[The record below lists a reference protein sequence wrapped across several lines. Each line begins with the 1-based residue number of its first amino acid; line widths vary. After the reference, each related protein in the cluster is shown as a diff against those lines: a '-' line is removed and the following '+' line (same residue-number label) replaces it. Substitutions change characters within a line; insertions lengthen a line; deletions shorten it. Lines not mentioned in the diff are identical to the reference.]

1 MSDFEA
7 FVADLRETLSDEAD
21 SVRAA
26 EMRAYMKDRFAFFG
40 IGTEP
45 RRRLLKAFVARR
57 GGWPKIEDARELSRR
72 LWDESERE
80 FHYCGQELLE
90 KRSRLLTD
98 EDLPLIEHLVSHRSW
113 WDTVDFLAT
122 KLSGEILKRQ
132 RDQLVPAT
140 SRWLDSGNFWLQRTA
155 ILCQLKWKNETDLT
169 VLANAIERT
178 RESPEFFLRKAIGWA
193 LREYA
198 KTDPDWVRDFVDRT
212 ELSPLSRR
220 EALKHL

>member
-1 MSDFEA
+1 MNDIDA
-7 FVADLRETLSDEAD
+7 FVADLREAFSAEAD
-21 SVRAA
+21 PDRA
-26 EMRAYMKDRFAFFG
+26 EGMRAYLKNRFAFFG

-45 RRRLLKAFVARR
+45 RRRLLKAFVTQR
-57 GGWPKIEDARELSRR
+57 GGWPKIEEARELSRR
-72 LWDESERE
+72 LWREPERE

-98 EDLPLIEHLVSHRSW
+98 EDLPLIEHLVTHQSW

-122 KLSGEILKRQ
+122 KLSGDILKRH
-132 RDQLVPAT
+132 RDRLVPAT
-140 SRWLDSGNFWLQRTA
+140 SRWLDSGNLWLQRTA
-155 ILCQLKWKNETDLT
+155 ILCQLKWKEDTDRA
-169 VLANAIERT
+169 VLVEAIERT
-178 RESPEFFLRKAIGWA
+178 RGSSEFFLRKAIGWS
-193 LREYA
+193 LREVA